1 MWDDIGTR
9 QGDPVQT
16 SWSENGAKR
25 AWSRDRKR
33 WEGWITGTGNRVF
46 LMSTGRQPE
55 ASFLGLGVLERCLN
69 FIITAQKKKMEV
81 FYSWR
86 RM

>member
-1 MWDDIGTR
+1 MEQRGLG
-9 QGDPVQT
+9 Q
-16 SWSENGAKR
+16 
-25 AWSRDRKR
+25 
-33 WEGWITGTGNRVF
+33 GTGSGGEDGSQEQVTGCF
-46 LMSTGRQPE
+46 FMSTGRQPE
-55 ASFLGLGVLERCLN
+55 AELLGLLVLERRLN